1 MNAPDDQTTPAKAS
15 PHRWAV
21 AVIIVAVN
29 LALLAAIE
37 LGVRFYLDHNQVYD
51 IEMSRY
57 ARKLK
62 IPSQNP
68 RIGHEH
74 RPGASAHLM
83 GVDVSI
89 NRDGLRDRDFA
100 VGQSASHRIIV
111 LGDSLTFGW
120 GVEFHDT
127 FAKRLERSL
136 GEKGPVEVLNFGHG
150 NYNTVQEVDLF
161 LDKGLAYE
169 PDQVVLFFFIND
181 AEETPVRS
189 RWGFLERSELVSLFW
204 SRLRVALST
213 VAQDSDFAAYYSALY
228 DEDAP
233 AWRATQSAFE
243 LLRDTCRDRDIE
255 LRVVL
260 LPELHQ
266 LADYPFR
273 EPHDRVLSVLKSL
286 GIPAL
291 DLAPRFPTDVDP
303 KTFWVAPD
311 DAHPNASAQALIA
324 EYTSPFI
331 EQGFR

>member
-1 MNAPDDQTTPAKAS
+1 M
-15 PHRWAV
+15 V
-21 AVIIVAVN
+21 ALVIIAINVV
-29 LALLAAIE
+29 LLSAIE
-37 LGVRFYLDHNQVYD
+37 YGVRVYLDHNQIYD

-62 IPSQNP
+62 IASQNP

-89 NRDGLRDRDFA
+89 NRDGLRDRDFEL
-100 VGQSASHRIIV
+100 GPSASHRIIV

-120 GVEFHDT
+120 GVELQDT
-127 FAKRLERSL
+127 FAKRIERSL
-136 GEKGPVEVLNFGHG
+136 REIRPVEVLNFGHG
-150 NYNTVQEVDLF
+150 NYNTEQEVDLF
-161 LDKGLAYE
+161 IDKGLAYE

-181 AEETPVRS
+181 AEETPMRS
-189 RWGFLERSELVSLFW
+189 GWGFLERSELVSLFW
-204 SRLRVALST
+204 SRMRVAFSSVVDNT
-213 VAQDSDFAAYYSALY
+213 NFATYYSSLY

-233 AWRATQSAFE
+233 GWLATVRALE
-243 LLRDTCRDRDIE
+243 LLRDTCRDRNIE

-273 EPHDRVLSVLKSL
+273 ELHGRVLQVLEAL

-291 DLAPRFPTDVDP
+291 DLAPLFPTDVDP
-303 KTFWVAPD
+303 KIYWVARD
-311 DAHPNASAQALIA
+311 DAHPNATAQALIA
-324 EYTSPFI
+324 KLTSPFI